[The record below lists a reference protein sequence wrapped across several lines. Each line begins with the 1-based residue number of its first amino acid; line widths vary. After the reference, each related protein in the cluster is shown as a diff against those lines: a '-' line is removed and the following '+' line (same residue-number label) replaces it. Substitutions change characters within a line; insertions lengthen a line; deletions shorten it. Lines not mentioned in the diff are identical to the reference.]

1 MIKNYFNSVFRF
13 IKKPVTA
20 GVLVFI
26 GCLCITVIVTWQRYL
41 IFNNIQQRELTSAA
55 NTVKDKIEDNL
66 RQGAQAASTLSFI
79 VKNYGVG
86 NNFDSIASEILRS
99 HKNVDVIQLVKGG
112 IITHVYP
119 LKGNEAA
126 IGFDI
131 LADTTVNKGI
141 YQAVERK
148 EMYYGGPFKLV
159 IGGRGIVIN
168 LPIYI
173 DNNFWGF
180 STVIIKL
187 PTLIRSANLEN
198 DPDSEY
204 SFQLSRVRPRT
215 NKEEFYLPGAEKF
228 KKDLSVDVAITEGKW
243 KIYASF
249 NRPQTFFSPIPFLII
264 GFLLSIAAGLFIW
277 DKTRQP
283 QKLKKL
289 VDEQS
294 SLLNNAFELSAIGMA
309 LVSLDGKWMKIN
321 EELCKM
327 LGYTKEELLSIT
339 FSTVTHPDDVEGT
352 LRFVAD
358 AIEGKVDTYRVEK
371 RYIRKDGSIV
381 WGKVHSRIVKDD
393 KGKPLHFVAQI
404 EDITVRKKAEEKLR
418 ESEERHRSIVSVT
431 GAWEYQADIGYL
443 WCSPEYYSMLGRDA
457 ENYNITGDE
466 NLREVWFD
474 LLHPED
480 RERAVE
486 EFTEYLKNGSIGI
499 YESAYRV
506 LHSNGSW
513 VWIWSRGQNLRDAEG
528 NITHLTVGTLIDIT
542 ERKKAE
548 EKLRESEERYK
559 SIIAVS
565 NTGAWEYHHDTDYTW
580 CSPEYFSMLGL
591 NHADYDLTGNKNI
604 KEIWIE
610 LLHPDDVEHARTRF
624 RDYLKNG
631 SVGIY
636 ENYFRMRHA
645 NGSWVWIWSRGQSL
659 RDAKGNVTNLTL
671 GTHIDITER
680 KLAEEKL
687 RESELRFREVLEN
700 SIAASYKRSLLTNS
714 YEYLSP
720 VFKKIAGYT
729 QDEMNSLPLET
740 VIGMMHPDDVQS
752 VTEGITKALTE
763 LNGMPNFVEYRFKH
777 KTNDE
782 YRWLKDEFVIM
793 QDEKGLAVALIGS
806 VSDVTEQKESE
817 LHFKNLVEKSL
828 VGVYMLQKGKFI
840 YVNPKFAQDL
850 GYTQE
855 EMLNLDNAQQIVYD
869 EYKPDELLQWRKKV
883 EAGIIEDFHIEL
895 KYKRKD
901 GEVIWAEVYCGETLH
916 RGTKAILGTFQDITE
931 RKNAAIKLEQSE
943 ERHRALVQ
951 NIGDGIVLLNE
962 NREIIY
968 QSTSV
973 DRINGFS
980 VEERLGKPAGMLLHP
995 YDKPAYVEFLNKVYN
1010 SPGEP
1015 MQCQFRIQHRKG
1027 HYIWVEGSMVN
1038 MLNNESVKAIIV
1050 NYHDITERKKATEL
1064 FKYQFE
1070 NTPDTIMFIRKD
1082 LTVESINK
1090 GQPPGFSNEEMS
1102 GINSLELLPEESRDI
1117 AREFLIR
1124 CFETGQNFE
1133 HELTLKFSRWSYF
1146 RYVPIIIDGEV
1157 AYVMVIGTDI
1167 TERKLAE
1174 LKLKESEEKH
1184 RALIENISDAIILMN
1199 DKLNTV
1205 YRSPSVRRIIGYSPR
1220 EIRDKEIFDLLH
1232 PNDLKTTRNLFQ
1244 KARNTPGV
1252 AIQGQFRVL
1261 HNSGHYIWVEG
1272 TVMNML
1278 HIKSINAL
1286 IVNFREIT
1294 ERKKFEEQ
1302 QLLMTSIVNSSDDAI
1317 ISKDLNGIITS
1328 WNKGAEKIFG
1338 YASEEMI
1345 GKLIYTI
1352 IPAEL
1357 KAEEEIFLTKI
1368 KKGNSVD
1375 HYETRRCR
1383 KDGVLIDV
1391 SLTISPIKDSA
1402 GNIVGASKIL
1412 SDITERKKAAEAIKQ
1427 SEANYRQLF
1436 DNSPAPMWVIDEQTH
1451 AIVQVNQACI
1461 KNYGYSEEEFLGLNI
1476 RDISPNNEGMQDSKN
1491 GMNGM
1496 FFMGSQWH
1504 VKKSGELINVLTSSI
1519 PIRLNG
1525 EKSILMIAIDV
1536 TEKNLYEQK
1545 LTKAAIKA
1553 QEDERYEIGGELH
1566 DNVCQMLAGSL
1577 MFLGLMKGSLP
1588 DKSTELFDL
1597 AYKNITSATNEIR
1610 NLSHRLAP
1618 AFFDEETLEDA
1629 FKRLL
1634 KEFNIENKYDIKLF
1648 LDKNVKQQSLGRDQ
1662 QLNLY
1667 RILQEQLRNIVK
1679 HAKATEIEVEVLLK
1693 KKVLQMRISDNGIGF
1708 DMKQVKGGIGLA
1720 NMNRRAQL
1728 FAGTFRIDSIVGK
1741 GSEAVV
1747 EIPLAYND

>member
-1 MIKNYFNSVFRF
+1 MRNKYSNTFLRV

-20 GVLVFI
+20 GLLVFI
-26 GCLCITVIVTWQRYL
+26 ACLCITLFVTYQRYL
-41 IFNNIQQRELTSAA
+41 VFKNIQQRELTSAA
-55 NTVKDKIEDNL
+55 NAVKDKIEDNL
-66 RQGAQAASTLSFI
+66 RQGAEAASTFSYI

-86 NNFDSIASEILRS
+86 DNFDSIASEILRS

-126 IGFDI
+126 LGFDI
-131 LADTTVNKGI
+131 LADSTVNKGI

-148 EMYYGGPFKLV
+148 EMYYGGPFRLAM
-159 IGGRGIVIN
+159 GGRGIVIN
-168 LPIYI
+168 IPIFI
-173 DNNFWGF
+173 DNKFWGF

-215 NKEEFYLPGAEKF
+215 NKEEFYLPGADTF

-249 NRPQTFFSPIPFLII
+249 NKPQTFFSPIPFLII
-264 GFLLSIAAGLFIW
+264 GLLFSMAAGLFIW

-283 QKLKKL
+283 QKLKRL

-294 SLLNNAFELSAIGMA
+294 SLLNTAFDLSAIGMA
-309 LVSLDGKWMKIN
+309 LVSLEGKWMKIN
-321 EELCKM
+321 NELCKM
-327 LGYTKEELLSIT
+327 LGYEKEELLSLS
-339 FSTVTHPDDVEGT
+339 FSDVTHKDDVNDT
-352 LRFVAD
+352 LAFVAD
-358 AIEGKVDTYRVEK
+358 AIIGKADTYRVEK
-371 RYIRKDGSIV
+371 RYIRKDGSV
-381 WGKVHSRIVKDD
+381 FWGKVNSRIVKDD
-393 KGKPLHFVAQI
+393 SGHPLYFVAQI
-404 EDITVRKKAEEKLR
+404 EDINERKKAEENLR

-431 GAWEYQADIGYL
+431 GAWEYDAGIGYL
-443 WCSPEYYSMLGRDA
+443 WCSPEYFTMLGRDY
-457 ENYNITGDE
+457 ELYNKSG
-466 NLREVWFD
+466 NKNVRESWFD

-480 RERAVE
+480 KERAIA

-499 YESAYRV
+499 YESSYRV
-506 LHSNGSW
+506 QHNNGNW

-528 NITHLTVGTLIDIT
+528 NITALTVGTLIDIT

-559 SIIAVS
+559 SIISVS
-565 NTGAWEYHHDTDYTW
+565 NTGAWEYHSDSDYTW

-591 NHADYDLTGNKNI
+591 DHADFDMTGNKNI
-604 KEIWIE
+604 KEIWTE
-610 LLHPDDVEHARTRF
+610 LLHPDDVEIARTRF
-624 RDYLKNG
+624 RDYLQNG

-671 GTHIDITER
+671 GTHIDITETR
-680 KLAEEKL
+680 QAEEKI
-687 RESELRFREVLEN
+687 RESEVRFREVLEN
-700 SIAASYKRSLLTNS
+700 SIAASYKRSLVTNS

-729 QDEMNSLPLET
+729 QEEMNSLPLET
-740 VIGMMHPDDVQS
+740 VIGMMHPDDIQP
-752 VTEGITKALTE
+752 VTDGITKALSE

-777 KTNDE
+777 KTTND
-782 YRWLKDEFVIM
+782 YRWLKDEFIIM
-793 QDEKGLAVALIGS
+793 QNEQGQAVALIGS
-806 VSDVTEQKESE
+806 VSDTTEQK
-817 LHFKNLVEKSL
+817 N
-828 VGVYMLQKGKFI
+828 
-840 YVNPKFAQDL
+840 
-850 GYTQE
+850 
-855 EMLNLDNAQQIVYD
+855 
-869 EYKPDELLQWRKKV
+869 
-883 EAGIIEDFHIEL
+883 
-895 KYKRKD
+895 
-901 GEVIWAEVYCGETLH
+901 
-916 RGTKAILGTFQDITE
+916 TE
-931 RKNAAIKLEQSE
+931 IKLKQSE

-962 NREIIY
+962 KRELVY
-968 QSTSV
+968 QSASV

-995 YDKPAYVEFLNKVYN
+995 SDKSAYAEFLNKVYN
-1010 SPGEP
+1010 TPGEP
-1015 MQCQFRIQHRKG
+1015 LQCQFRIQHKDG

-1038 MLNNESVKAIIV
+1038 MLHNESVKAVIV

-1070 NTPDTIMFIRKD
+1070 NTPDIIMFIKKD

-1090 GQPPGFSNEEMS
+1090 SQAHIFSTEEMR
-1102 GINSLELLPEESRDI
+1102 GINSLELLPEESRD
-1117 AREFLIR
+1117 AAKDFLVR
-1124 CFETGQNFE
+1124 CFETGQNLE
-1133 HELTLKFSRWSYF
+1133 HELRLKYNRWSYS
-1146 RYVPIIIDGEV
+1146 RYVPVIIDGEV
-1157 AYVMVIGTDI
+1157 VYAMVIATDI

-1174 LKLKESEEKH
+1174 LKLRESEEKH

-1199 DKLNTV
+1199 DRLQTV
-1205 YRSPSVRRIIGYSPR
+1205 YRSPSVRRIIGYSTG
-1220 EIRDKEIFDLLH
+1220 EIRDKEIFDFVH
-1232 PNDLKTTRNLFQ
+1232 PNDLKTTRKLFQ

-1261 HNSGHYIWVEG
+1261 HNAGHYIWVEG

-1317 ISKDLNGIITS
+1317 ISKDLNGVITS
-1328 WNKGAEKIFG
+1328 WNIGAEKIFG

-1345 GKLIYTI
+1345 GKLIFTI
-1352 IPAEL
+1352 VPDEL
-1357 KAEEEIFLTKI
+1357 KNEEETFLKKI
-1368 KKGNSVD
+1368 KVGNSVD

-1391 SLTISPIKDSA
+1391 SLTISPIKDAA

-1412 SDITERKKAAEAIKQ
+1412 SDITERKKAEEAIKQ

-1451 AIVQVNQACI
+1451 SIVQVNQACI
-1461 KNYGYSEEEFLGLNI
+1461 KNYGYNEEEFLGLNI
-1476 RDISPNNEGMQDSKN
+1476 RDISPDNEYAQDSKTGVN
-1491 GMNGM
+1491 GR

-1504 VKKSGELINVLTSSI
+1504 VKKTGELINVLTSSI
-1519 PIRLNG
+1519 PIRLND

-1597 AYKNITSATNEIR
+1597 AYKNITYATTEIR

-1648 LDKNVKQQSLGRDQ
+1648 LDKNVKQQSLSRDQ

-1679 HAKATEIEVEVLLK
+1679 HAKATEIEVEILLK
-1693 KKVLQMRISDNGIGF
+1693 KKVLQMRIADNGIGF
-1708 DMKQVKGGIGLA
+1708 DMKEAKGGIGLA

-1728 FAGTFRIDSIVGK
+1728 FAGTFRIDSIAGK
-1741 GSEAVV
+1741 GCEAVV
-1747 EIPLAYND
+1747 EIPLAYSD